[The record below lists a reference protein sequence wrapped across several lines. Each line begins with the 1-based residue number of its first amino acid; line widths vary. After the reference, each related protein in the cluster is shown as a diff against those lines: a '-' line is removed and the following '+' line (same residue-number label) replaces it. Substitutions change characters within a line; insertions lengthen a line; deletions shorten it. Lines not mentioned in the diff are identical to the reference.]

1 MEGCCMAKK
10 RRVYSAQF
18 KFRLALE
25 AAKGLST
32 VNQLAGDHE
41 IHPNQLS
48 RWKQQLME
56 EGETIFTDRR
66 KRHEREQAGLEKE
79 LYEQIGRL
87 RMELAWLKKKASRYV

>member
-1 MEGCCMAKK
+1 MAKK